1 MSNRPRTLSSRSITA
16 YNRLSVDLAALNY
29 VLRVN
34 KPAGVISEASV
45 QTLNAAIDAANKLF
59 CREPALPRFAA
70 IDPQVKFTAAD
81 FAILVT
87 RLSGAAVTF
96 EERYLHLTKPGTG
109 AGARAGAGANAYRP
123 GSDGLP
129 SPHR

>member
-1 MSNRPRTLSSRSITA
+1 MSKRPRSLSGKSITA

-29 VLRVN
+29 VLRIN
-34 KPAGVISEASV
+34 KPSGVISEASV
-45 QTLNAAIDAANKLF
+45 QTLNAAIDAANRLF
-59 CREPALPRFAA
+59 CREPALPRFVAL
-70 IDPQVKFTAAD
+70 DPQVKFTAAD

-96 EERYLHLTKPGTG
+96 EGRYLHLTKPNTSADTSAGTN
-109 AGARAGAGANAYRP
+109 ARRLGP
-123 GSDGLP
+123 DGLP

>member
-1 MSNRPRTLSSRSITA
+1 MRERYLSSKSINA

-29 VLRVN
+29 VLRVS
-34 KPAGVISEASV
+34 KPAGTISEASLV
-45 QTLNAAIDAANKLF
+45 TLNAAITAANRLF
-59 CREPALPRFAA
+59 SREAALPRFEP
-70 IDPQVKFTAAD
+70 IDLQAKFTAAD

-96 EERYLHLTKPGTG
+96 EERYLHLTKPAKGSYVHRP
-109 AGARAGAGANAYRP
+109 ARA
-123 GSDGLP
+123 DGLP